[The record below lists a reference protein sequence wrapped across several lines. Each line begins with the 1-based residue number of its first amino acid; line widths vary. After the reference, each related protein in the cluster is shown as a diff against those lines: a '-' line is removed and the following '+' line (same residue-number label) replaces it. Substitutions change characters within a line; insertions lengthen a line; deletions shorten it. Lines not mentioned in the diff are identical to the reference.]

1 MSQLSKQALLPCVK
15 DCRALSN
22 DEVSDLVAQLCE
34 WRVIEKEGV
43 QQLLRE
49 YRFRN
54 FVDALAFANHVG
66 ELAEQENHHP
76 CVCIEWGK
84 ASVSWWTHSLSGLF
98 NNDFIMAARCDE
110 LYTSRVAD

>member
-1 MSQLSKQALLPCVK
+1 MSQLSKQALLPCDK
-15 DCRALSN
+15 DSRALSAG
-22 DEVSDLVAQLCE
+22 EISELIQQLGE
-34 WRVIEKEGV
+34 WRVIEKKDV

-54 FVDALAFANHVG
+54 FVEALTFANRVG

-84 ASVSWWTHSLSGLF
+84 ARVGWWTHSLSGLF
-98 NNDFIMAARCDE
+98 TNDFIMAARCDE
-110 LYTSRVAD
+110 LYADQAAG